1 MAQLPG
7 AQRLAG
13 RDAVGTSRT
22 VLGESRRRGLPTNLV
37 YASDAR
43 RRMDAA
49 VMGPTVGRMG
59 GLLLLTEG
67 GASAARDAVRAAGM
81 RGMVDRVVV
90 AEPARTRRDR

>member
-1 MAQLPG
+1 M
-7 AQRLAG
+7 
-13 RDAVGTSRT
+13 
-22 VLGESRRRGLPTNLV
+22 V

-67 GASAARDAVRAAGM
+67 GASAAREGVRATRM

-90 AEPARTRRDR
+90 AEPVRTRRDR